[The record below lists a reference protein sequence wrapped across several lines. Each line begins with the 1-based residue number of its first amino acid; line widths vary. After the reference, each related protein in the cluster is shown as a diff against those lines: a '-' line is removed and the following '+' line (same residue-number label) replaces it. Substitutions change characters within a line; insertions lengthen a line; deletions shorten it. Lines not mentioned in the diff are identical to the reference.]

1 MPAVCF
7 PAFIKNNCVF
17 CRADH
22 RLAPPLS
29 RSSSPG
35 QHKPRIPRRDYLCL
49 PLPTSTD
56 RRQTRGPLLFL
67 LWFLAASA
75 RFLRVYHCNQQAR
88 PAVSQA
94 AWNKA
99 AWAAEHKV
107 GEAFLFGCW
116 EQESVLSLSAWSLF
130 FLFFLLID
138 LLKNEDEEQLASFP
152 PQKRNSEQQKLVLNM
167 FKLQTQLW
175 GTLCIFSLIVSWAD
189 SSLRLPETFRI
200 AHLKLNHYPSRR
212 RYFCLQYT
220 LNQST
225 CWYANCPGQVA
236 EGVKHPENKGVG

>member
-49 PLPTSTD
+49 PLPTNTD

-130 FLFFLLID
+130 FLVFFAHWFTKKWGRGAARIISSP
-138 LLKNEDEEQLASFP
+138 EEELGAA
-152 PQKRNSEQQKLVLNM
+152 K
-167 FKLQTQLW
+167 
-175 GTLCIFSLIVSWAD
+175 
-189 SSLRLPETFRI
+189 
-200 AHLKLNHYPSRR
+200 
-212 RYFCLQYT
+212 
-220 LNQST
+220 T
-225 CWYANCPGQVA
+225 CPKYV
-236 EGVKHPENKGVG
+236 

>member
-49 PLPTSTD
+49 PLPTGAD

-107 GEAFLFGCW
+107 GEAFLFGCR
-116 EQESVLSLSAWSLF
+116 ETESVLSLF
-130 FLFFLLID
+130 FFSLID
-138 LLKNEDEEQLASFP
+138 LQKNEEEELSSDDKVQEASFP
-152 PQKRNSEQQKLVLNM
+152 PQKRNLEQQKRLLNM
-167 FKLQTQLW
+167 F
-175 GTLCIFSLIVSWAD
+175 
-189 SSLRLPETFRI
+189 
-200 AHLKLNHYPSRR
+200 
-212 RYFCLQYT
+212 
-220 LNQST
+220 
-225 CWYANCPGQVA
+225 
-236 EGVKHPENKGVG
+236 